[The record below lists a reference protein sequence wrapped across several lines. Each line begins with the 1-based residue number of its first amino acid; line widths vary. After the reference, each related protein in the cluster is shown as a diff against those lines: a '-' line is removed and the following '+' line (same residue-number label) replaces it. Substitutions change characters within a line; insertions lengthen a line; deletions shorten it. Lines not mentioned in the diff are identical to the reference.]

1 MDINVSARFALRWW
15 WWCVNPVWKTQWVK
29 GHTALGEL
37 LWPEGSGLLGLVVVV
52 VEGRG

>member
-1 MDINVSARFALRWW
+1 MDINVSARFALRWG
-15 WWCVNPVWKTQWVK
+15 WCVNPVWKMQWVK